1 MCVANL
7 HIPRV
12 TLQKSWHNAP
22 RDKIHG
28 PLFTREDFIRFER
41 VNREIMD
48 DDMVEMLRK
57 NPPDGRYATGWQL
70 RRFFAS
76 LLFPYFLRLELRRR
90 VLLLT
95 LEDSA
100 ENMHFL
106 AIVVPPLSP
115 H

>member
-1 MCVANL
+1 VCVANL

-12 TLQKSWHNAP
+12 TLQKSWQNAP

-28 PLFTREDFIRFER
+28 RLFTREDFIRFEQ

-48 DDMVEMLRK
+48 DDVVEMLRK
-57 NPPDGRYATGWQL
+57 NPPDGRYATSCQL

-76 LLFPYFLRLELRRR
+76 LLFSYFLRLELRRR
-90 VLLLT
+90 VFPLT

-100 ENMHFL
+100 GNMHFL
-106 AIVVPPLSP
+106 IVDPAQSP